1 MIDDRNHQ
9 FPREN
14 HLLIAQ
20 LCDRRLGIGADGLI
34 LLDNHASEDFTMIY
48 YNADGHLGSF
58 CGNGGRCV
66 VAFAKLLGLIQTH
79 TQFVAADGLHRAQI
93 IGDRVSLHMNEVA
106 QWTVEEDFVFMNTG
120 SPHHVVFVEDV
131 STVDVAQEGAVIAHN
146 DFYGE
151 AGTNVN
157 FVSSIDES
165 HIAVRTFERGV
176 EAETLSCGTGVTA
189 SAMAV
194 FLVHKTSQT
203 HIEVQTRGGLLE
215 VEFKPEAQRFTHIV
229 LHGPTQRVFS
239 GTISL

>member
-1 MIDDRNHQ
+1 MIDDRNHL

-14 HLLIAQ
+14 QLLIAQ

-34 LLDNHASEDFTMIY
+34 LLDNHATEDFTMIY

-66 VAFAKLLGLIQTH
+66 VAFAKFLGLIQSH

-131 STVDVAQEGAVIAHN
+131 SKVDVAHEGAVIAHN

-189 SAMAV
+189 SAMAI
-194 FLVHKTSQT
+194 FLVHITSQT

-215 VEFKPEAQRFTHIV
+215 VEFQPEDQRFTQIV

-239 GTISL
+239 GSISL

>member
-1 MIDDRNHQ
+1 MIDDRNHL

-14 HLLIAQ
+14 QLLIAQ

-34 LLDNHASEDFTMIY
+34 LLDNHATEDFTMIY

-66 VAFAKLLGLIQTH
+66 VAFAKFLGLIQSH

-131 STVDVAQEGAVIAHN
+131 SKVDVAHEGAVIAHN

-194 FLVHKTSQT
+194 FLVYKTSQT

-215 VEFKPEAQRFTHIV
+215 VEFKPEDQRFTHIV

>member
-1 MIDDRNHQ
+1 MIDDRNHL

-14 HLLIAQ
+14 QLLIAQ

-34 LLDNHASEDFTMIY
+34 LLDNHATEDFTMIY

-66 VAFAKLLGLIQTH
+66 VAFAKFLGLIQSH
-79 TQFVAADGLHRAQI
+79 TQFAAADGLHRAQI

-131 STVDVAQEGAVIAHN
+131 SKVDVAHEGAVIAHN

-189 SAMAV
+189 SAMAI
-194 FLVHKTSQT
+194 FLVHITSQT

-215 VEFKPEAQRFTHIV
+215 VEFQPEDQRFTQIV